1 MKIKNA
7 TILLLTGIAIGTLAG
22 LLLAPDEGSKTR
34 RKWLKKVK
42 KYKKD
47 VTDKASEYKDKVVDL
62 KDNIE
67 GAANDIKKRFS

>member
-7 TILLLTGIAIGTLAG
+7 TIILIACVAIGALAG

-34 RKWLKKVK
+34 KKWMKKAK

-47 VTDKASEYKDKVVDL
+47 FEDKASEYKDKAVDL
-62 KDNIE
+62 KDNLE

>member
-7 TILLLTGIAIGTLAG
+7 TIILIAGVAIGALAG

-34 RKWLKKVK
+34 KKWMKKAK

-47 VTDKASEYKDKVVDL
+47 FEDKASEYKDKAVDL
-62 KDNIE
+62 KDNLE
-67 GAANDIKKRFS
+67 GAEIGRAHV

>member
-7 TILLLTGIAIGTLAG
+7 TIILIAGVAIGALAG

-34 RKWLKKVK
+34 KKWMKKAK

-47 VTDKASEYKDKVVDL
+47 FEDKASEYKDKAVDL
-62 KDNIE
+62 KDNLE

>member
-7 TILLLTGIAIGTLAG
+7 TIILITGVAIGALAG
-22 LLLAPDEGSKTR
+22 LLFAPDEGSKTR
-34 RKWLKKVK
+34 KKWMKKAK

-47 VTDKASEYKDKVVDL
+47 FEDKASEYKDKAVDL
-62 KDNIE
+62 KDNLE

>member
-1 MKIKNA
+1 MKFKNA
-7 TILLLTGIAIGTLAG
+7 AILLLAGVAIGTLAG
-22 LLLAPDEGSKTR
+22 LLLAPDEGYKTR
-34 RKWLKKVK
+34 KKWLKKVK

-67 GAANDIKKRFS
+67 GAAHDIKKRFS